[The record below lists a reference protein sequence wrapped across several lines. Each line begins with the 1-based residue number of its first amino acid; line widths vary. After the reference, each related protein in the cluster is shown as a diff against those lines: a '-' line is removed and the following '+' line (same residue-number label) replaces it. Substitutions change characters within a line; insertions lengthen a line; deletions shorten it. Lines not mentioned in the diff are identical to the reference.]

1 MDLMAYLEEAAE
13 HVEGVDGAGAVRVAH
28 QLVEVG
34 APGLLG
40 VVARRWLECRQDG
53 GEEGRG
59 WRRRARARAR
69 AHRDVI
75 SLLLCEADGQ
85 RRVQLACLASASDK
99 SLIFVVCSI
108 AYVLCSTT
116 VVQRGS
122 RVIKIL
128 ENTFYAPPQYVT
140 SLLGREPGGRT
151 CASSCGG
158 PDFCREWAEPP
169 ECRRSETREGG
180 SLRRATC
187 PPRLCL
193 HLLVKTVRKQ
203 ETCFFSTYICTQQ
216 CSRQQ
221 NGNTV
226 NPRQCALCECTYFR

>member
-40 VVARRWLECRQDG
+40 VVARRRLECRQDG

-69 AHRDVI
+69 VHRDVI

-85 RRVQLACLASASDK
+85 RRV
-99 SLIFVVCSI
+99 
-108 AYVLCSTT
+108 
-116 VVQRGS
+116 G
-122 RVIKIL
+122 
-128 ENTFYAPPQYVT
+128 QYVT
-140 SLLGREPGGRT
+140 SLLGKEPGGRT
-151 CASSCGG
+151 WASSCGG

-180 SLRRATC
+180 SLQRATC